1 VSLLDAITPIFR
13 PPSAPLPKVIPTD
26 VKLKIDRGRK
36 AMMADAAKRRLC
48 MRFRRGDTYWFV
60 EGTNGLTAQ
69 STADN
74 TVGGVRKPNH
84 RIRNRYDF
92 LGPII
97 DAKVSA
103 STQKIPSYEINP
115 SNGDQAASDAAEV
128 SQKVALYGYDQWRV
142 RNATTKTVDLA
153 IGGGGVGYALP
164 YFDPNVGPYTQVGN
178 EWVGRGD
185 VKVLHLSG
193 NQAYGDAGV
202 DFDDSRFYVIE
213 RARPLDEVREI
224 PGFVD
229 DDKKKLQPDA
239 STSDIPTDRD
249 SSDDL
254 VMVSEFFERPCPKY
268 PEGRCMTFA
277 NSRPIVDYREIPD
290 CPEDWTDWWGPYPL
304 QDTDGQ
310 ILDEPILHRLVYR
323 HDADTDRDLGLTWR
337 LIDFQRTAQDIYNKM
352 LEYKNRGLNPQMLAR
367 INSLLTGPDDV
378 PGAVRYYQGEQEP
391 KWQDSP
397 PPQILTALMSML
409 ERTVQDMR
417 DVAADFSFEV
427 ASNVATGTVQQG
439 IEQSQNK
446 WQSFLGDL
454 ADWHSR
460 VMRHCLLLTARH
472 YSEPRLIA
480 INGRFGPERI
490 DNFLGAHLMGQ
501 VNVRV
506 SPDSLV
512 ARSRRTS
519 RATCRRRWRSEP
531 CTRGRRRT

>member
-1 VSLLDAITPIFR
+1 MFDDEDFWESKEELAERGAREEVSLLSILPIFGP
-13 PPSAPLPKVIPTD
+13 PPSPLPKVIPQD

-115 SNGDQAASDAAEV
+115 SNGDQQASDAAEI

-164 YFDPNVGPYTQVGN
+164 YFDPNVGPYTQVGD

-224 PGFVD
+224 PGFVAGE
-229 DDKKKLQPDA
+229 KKL
-239 STSDIPTDRD
+239 R
-249 SSDDL
+249 
-254 VMVSEFFERPCPKY
+254 
-268 PEGRCMTFA
+268 
-277 NSRPIVDYREIPD
+277 
-290 CPEDWTDWWGPYPL
+290 
-304 QDTDGQ
+304 
-310 ILDEPILHRLVYR
+310 
-323 HDADTDRDLGLTWR
+323 
-337 LIDFQRTAQDIYNKM
+337 RT
-352 LEYKNRGLNPQMLAR
+352 
-367 INSLLTGPDDV
+367 
-378 PGAVRYYQGEQEP
+378 
-391 KWQDSP
+391 
-397 PPQILTALMSML
+397 
-409 ERTVQDMR
+409 
-417 DVAADFSFEV
+417 
-427 ASNVATGTVQQG
+427 
-439 IEQSQNK
+439 
-446 WQSFLGDL
+446 
-454 ADWHSR
+454 
-460 VMRHCLLLTARH
+460 
-472 YSEPRLIA
+472 PR
-480 INGRFGPERI
+480 
-490 DNFLGAHLMGQ
+490 
-501 VNVRV
+501 
-506 SPDSLV
+506 
-512 ARSRRTS
+512 RRTS
-519 RATCRRRWRSEP
+519 RPTATQATTS
-531 CTRGRRRT
+531 